1 MRIMDDLRLI
11 KVDTSH
17 YYQYDSSL
25 INKVVHNGKIF
36 FDKFFRV
43 DSLLSVDVIK
53 RHLNKEIIVA
63 HNLIKNRKVENIVID
78 YNGSDEAG
86 FYHKAQ
92 LLLRQE
98 GFLNWTAYQSKTRGH
113 LHIYVHKGHTD
124 LLEAYF
130 LSKTLS
136 AKLEK
141 VAPKQWR
148 VLPSNDLPPNFNILV
163 LPYEVYTKERG
174 SYWSKHL

>member
-1 MRIMDDLRLI
+1 MKVMDDLRLI

-17 YYQYDSSL
+17 YYQYDSAL
-25 INKVVHNGKIF
+25 MNKVVYNSKTF

-53 RHLNKEIIVA
+53 QHLNKEIIVA
-63 HNLIKNRKVENIVID
+63 HSLIKNSKVENIVID
-78 YNGSDEAG
+78 YNGTDDVG

-92 LLLRQE
+92 LLLKKE

-148 VLPSNDLPPNFNILV
+148 VLPSNDLPPSFNILV
-163 LPYEVYTKERG
+163 LPYEVYAKERG